1 MARSFRTALHKGHD
15 AERRWVDSMRE
26 SGLSVAHGK
35 KLVIEKSDP
44 RTIHVETPDAVALFS
59 VEIKERSLSFT
70 APDDY
75 PYDTVFVD
83 DQRGLSKEKYKNL
96 IYVYISRPTGK
107 WCWLTMLD
115 RNDEWKEEVTHDR
128 GRGHDVPVLV
138 CPKRFLRPA
147 EQLIDLVFPHLY
159 LDLVD
164 GQTDWLVSGGGET
177 ERRDSYLAKAHPDAG
192 GRDSKATPKSRK
204 RMG

>member
-1 MARSFRTALHKGHD
+1 
-15 AERRWVDSMRE
+15 MRA
-26 SGLSVAHGK
+26 SGLAVAHGR
-35 KLVIEKSDP
+35 KLVIAKTDP

-70 APDDY
+70 GPEDY

-83 DQRGLSKEKYKNL
+83 DQRGLSKERYRNL
-96 IYVYISRPTGK
+96 IYVYLSRPTGQ

-128 GRGHDVPVLV
+128 TRGHALPVLV

-147 EQLIDLVFPHLY
+147 EQLIDLVFPHAY

-164 GQTDWLVSGGGET
+164 GSLGGFVSGGGET
-177 ERRDSYLAKAHPDAG
+177 ERRDSYIAKENPDSG
-192 GRDSKATPKSRK
+192 GRGAKTPSKTPKH
-204 RMG
+204 MG